1 MVSYIQKS
9 WIMVVTIIG
18 KRKGSINMKNFIR
31 NLSNYKIEY
40 MYQEL
45 ALGLGILS
53 VIALAVLY
61 SLSTWNVLY

>member
-1 MVSYIQKS
+1 MNFIC
-9 WIMVVTIIG
+9 
-18 KRKGSINMKNFIR
+18 MKNFIR

-61 SLSTWNVLY
+61 SLSTWNVMY